1 MFEHFYIRK
10 IDVDFN
16 NLLKPWIGKA
26 NLSFLEIGSAEGS
39 SAIGTIK
46 EVLTDKSSTLTCLDN
61 WNPIPLN
68 GAFEDDYETNFDT
81 NTQPYA
87 DQIVKVKSN
96 STVWL
101 SNNQDKKFDF
111 IYIDGDHSYQGCKSD
126 LELSWNL
133 LKNGCWMVA
142 DCYSFDG
149 VGTAVVDFIESVKN
163 NVTFVKT
170 EAQMWLQK
178 VE

>member
-1 MFEHFYIRK
+1 MFEHFYIRR

-16 NLLKPWIGKA
+16 NLLKAWIGKP
-26 NLSFLEIGSAEGS
+26 NLSFLEIGSGEGS

-46 EVLTDKSSTLTCLDN
+46 EVLTDESSVLTCLDN

-68 GAFEDDYETNFDT
+68 GFFADDYETNFD
-81 NTQPYA
+81 NNIQPYA
-87 DQIVKVKSN
+87 NQIIKVKSD

-101 SNNQDKKFDF
+101 NNNQDKRFDF
-111 IYIDGDHSYQGCKSD
+111 IYIDGDHTYEGCKSD

-149 VGTAVVDFIESVKN
+149 VGPAVVDFIESVKN

-178 VE
+178 V